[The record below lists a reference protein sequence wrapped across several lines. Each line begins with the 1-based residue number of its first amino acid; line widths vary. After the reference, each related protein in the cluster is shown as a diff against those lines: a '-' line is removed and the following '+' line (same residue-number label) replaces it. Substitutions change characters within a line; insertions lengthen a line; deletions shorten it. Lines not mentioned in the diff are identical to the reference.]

1 LTSIQVKGP
10 LNDGTVAV
18 KNQSDLTRSRVQL
31 KYLIVEA
38 DPSVAALTLDQALTS
53 ALTAAALDPTVTK
66 YGNIVRQDATSRR
79 LGPKKVE
86 VTVTFGRSPAPPN
99 PSSSAGI
106 ASFQARS
113 AQVRVYRLPYIVSSD
128 AAAIDPTSGLPSG
141 DFADFR
147 KLSANGLPQS
157 EINLSGYPFDV
168 PEIGVSLPAR
178 LSQASFNDLMYDAS
192 LGTGNEYSG
201 TTFGQVGKYNQS
213 EFTWGG
219 IKFAEKTLRFD
230 TADAQ
235 WVSENGVFVY
245 YINYQFTWRP
255 RGFYQQT
262 LIAGTATNG
271 PGGSDARGYQVTT
284 DVEFARDTVDFADK
298 FPLS

>member
-1 LTSIQVKGP
+1 LSSIQVKGP

-31 KYLIVEA
+31 KYLIIEA
-38 DPSVAALTLDQALTS
+38 DASVAALTLDQALTS
-53 ALTAAALDPTVTK
+53 ALTAASSDSTVTK
-66 YGNIVRQDATSRR
+66 YGNVVRQDATARR

-113 AQVRVYRLPYIVSSD
+113 AQVRVYRLPYIVSSN
-128 AAAIDPTSGLPSG
+128 AAAIATASGLPSG
-141 DFADFR
+141 DFADFE

-157 EINLSGYPFDV
+157 GINLGGYPFDV

-178 LSQASFNDLMYDAS
+178 LSQASFNGLMYDSGAS
-192 LGTGNEYSG
+192 TGSEYSDA
-201 TTFGQVGKYNQS
+201 TFGKVGKYNS
-213 EFTWGG
+213 AEFTWGG

-245 YINYQFTWRP
+245 YVNYQFTWRP
-255 RGFYQQT
+255 RGFFQQT
-262 LIAGTATNG
+262 LIAGTSSNG
-271 PGGSDARGYQVTT
+271 PSSSDARGYQVTA
-284 DVEFARDTVDFADK
+284 DVEFARDTVDFANQ

>member
-1 LTSIQVKGP
+1 MAIAVKGP
-10 LNDGTVAV
+10 LNDGTVSV
-18 KNQSDLTRSRVQL
+18 KNQSDLTRSRLQV
-31 KYLIVEA
+31 KYLAVEEDA
-38 DPSVAALTLDQALTS
+38 SVASLSIDAALTNALAT
-53 ALTAAALDPTVTK
+53 AALDTTFTK
-66 YGNIVRQDATSRR
+66 YGNIVRQDATARR

-86 VTVTFGRSPAPPN
+86 VTIVYARSPAPPS

-113 AQVRVYRLPYIVSSD
+113 AQVRVYRLPYTISD
-128 AAAIDPTSGLPSG
+128 GNAAIDSTSGLPSG
-141 DFADFR
+141 DFADFE

-157 EINLSGYPFDV
+157 GINLGGYPFDV
-168 PEIGVSLPAR
+168 PEVGVSLPAR
-178 LSQASFNDLMYDAS
+178 LSQASFNGLMYDSSGSTYA
-192 LGTGNEYSG
+192 G
-201 TTFGQVGKYNQS
+201 TTFSCVGKYNTS

-219 IKFAEKTLRFD
+219 IKFAAKTLRFD

-271 PGGSDARGYQVTT
+271 PGSSDVRGYQVTS
-284 DVEFARDTVDFADK
+284 DVEFARDTVDFAGK

>member
-1 LTSIQVKGP
+1 MSSIQVKGP

-38 DPSVAALTLDQALTS
+38 DASEAALTLDQALTS
-53 ALTAAALDPTVTK
+53 ALAAASSDSTVTK

-128 AAAIDPTSGLPSG
+128 ADAISTTSGLPEG
-141 DFADFR
+141 DFADFE

-157 EINLSGYPFDV
+157 GINLGGYPFDV

-178 LSQASFNDLMYDAS
+178 LSQTSFNGLMYDSSGSTYA
-192 LGTGNEYSG
+192 G
-201 TTFGQVGKYNQS
+201 TTFSCVGKYNAS

-219 IKFAEKTLRFD
+219 IKFDEKTLRFD

>member
-1 LTSIQVKGP
+1 MTAITVKGP

-18 KNQSDLTRSRVQL
+18 KNQSDLTRSRIQL
-31 KYLIVEA
+31 KYLVSESDA
-38 DPSVAALTLDQALTS
+38 SVAALTLDQALTS
-53 ALTAAALDPTVTK
+53 ALGAAALDSTVTK
-66 YGNIVRQDATSRR
+66 YGNIVRQDATARR

-86 VTVTFGRSPAPPN
+86 VTIVYARSPAPPS

-113 AQVRVYRLPYIVSSD
+113 AQVRVYRLPYTISNGN
-128 AAAIDPTSGLPSG
+128 AAIDSTSGLPSG
-141 DFADFR
+141 DFADFE

-157 EINLSGYPFDV
+157 GINLGGYPFDV
-168 PEIGVSLPAR
+168 PEVGVSLPAR
-178 LSQASFNDLMYDAS
+178 LSQASFNGLMYDSGAS
-192 LGTGNEYSG
+192 SGSEYSDA
-201 TTFGQVGKYNQS
+201 TFGKVGKYNS
-213 EFTWGG
+213 AEFTWGG
-219 IKFAEKTLRFD
+219 IKFAAKTLRFD

-245 YINYQFTWRP
+245 YVNYQFTWRP
-255 RGFYQQT
+255 RGFFQQT

-271 PGGSDARGYQVTT
+271 PGSSDVRGYQVTS
-284 DVEFARDTVDFADK
+284 DVEFARDTVDFASQ

>member
-1 LTSIQVKGP
+1 MAIAVKGP
-10 LNDGTVAV
+10 LNDGTVSV
-18 KNQSDLTRSRVQL
+18 KNQSDLTRSRLQV
-31 KYLIVEA
+31 KYLAVEEDA
-38 DPSVAALTLDQALTS
+38 SVASLSIDNALTNAL
-53 ALTAAALDPTVTK
+53 ATAATDTTFTK
-66 YGNIVRQDATSRR
+66 YGNIVRQDATARR

-86 VTVTFGRSPAPPN
+86 VTISYGRSPAPPS

-113 AQVRVYRLPYIVSSD
+113 AQVRVYRLPYTISNGN
-128 AAAIDPTSGLPSG
+128 AAISTTSGLPEG
-141 DFADFR
+141 DFADFE

-157 EINLSGYPFDV
+157 GINLGGYPFDV

-178 LSQASFNDLMYDAS
+178 LSQASFNGLMYDS
-192 LGTGNEYSG
+192 SGSTYVG
-201 TTFGQVGKYNQS
+201 TTFSHVGKYNS
-213 EFTWGG
+213 TEFTWGG
-219 IKFAEKTLRFD
+219 IKFAAKTLRFD

-245 YINYQFTWRP
+245 YVNYQFTWRP

-271 PGGSDARGYQVTT
+271 PGSSDARGYQVTT
-284 DVEFARDTVDFADK
+284 DVEFARDTVDFAGE

>member
-1 LTSIQVKGP
+1 LSSIQVKGP

-38 DPSVAALTLDQALTS
+38 DASEAALTLDQALTS
-53 ALTAAALDPTVTK
+53 ALAAASSDSTVTK

-128 AAAIDPTSGLPSG
+128 ADAISTTSGLPEG
-141 DFADFR
+141 DFADFE

-157 EINLSGYPFDV
+157 GINLGGYPFDV

-178 LSQASFNDLMYDAS
+178 LSQTSFNGLMYDSSGSTYA
-192 LGTGNEYSG
+192 G
-201 TTFGQVGKYNQS
+201 TTFSCVGKYNAS

-219 IKFAEKTLRFD
+219 IKFDEKTLRFD

>member
-1 LTSIQVKGP
+1 MSSIQVKGP

-31 KYLIVEA
+31 KYLIIEA
-38 DPSVAALTLDQALTS
+38 DASEAALTLDQALTS
-53 ALTAAALDPTVTK
+53 ALTAASSDSTVTK

-128 AAAIDPTSGLPSG
+128 ADAISTTSGLPEG
-141 DFADFR
+141 DFADFE

-157 EINLSGYPFDV
+157 GINLGGYPFDV

-178 LSQASFNDLMYDAS
+178 LSQTSFNDLMYDSSGSTYA
-192 LGTGNEYSG
+192 G
-201 TTFGQVGKYNQS
+201 TTFSCVGKYNAS

-219 IKFAEKTLRFD
+219 IKFDEKTLRFD

>member
-1 LTSIQVKGP
+1 MSSIQVKGP

-31 KYLIVEA
+31 KYLIIEA
-38 DPSVAALTLDQALTS
+38 DASEAALTLDQALTS
-53 ALTAAALDPTVTK
+53 ALTAASSDSTVTK

-128 AAAIDPTSGLPSG
+128 ADAISTTSGLPEG
-141 DFADFR
+141 DFADFE

-157 EINLSGYPFDV
+157 GINLGGYPFDV

-178 LSQASFNDLMYDAS
+178 LSQTSFNGLMYDSSGSTYA
-192 LGTGNEYSG
+192 G
-201 TTFGQVGKYNQS
+201 TTFSCVGKYNAS

-219 IKFAEKTLRFD
+219 IKFDEKTLRFD

>member
-1 LTSIQVKGP
+1 MSSIQVKGP

-18 KNQSDLTRSRVQL
+18 KNQSDLTRSRIQL

-38 DPSVAALTLDQALTS
+38 DAAEAALTLDQALTS
-53 ALTAAALDPTVTK
+53 ALAAASSDSTVTK
-66 YGNIVRQDATSRR
+66 YGNVVRQDATSRR

-128 AAAIDPTSGLPSG
+128 AAAIDSTSGLPSG
-141 DFADFR
+141 DFADFE

-157 EINLSGYPFDV
+157 GINLGGYPFDV

-178 LSQASFNDLMYDAS
+178 LSQASFDGLMYDSEAS
-192 LGTGNEYSG
+192 TGSEYSDA
-201 TTFGQVGKYNQS
+201 TFGKVGKYNAS

-245 YINYQFTWRP
+245 YVNYQFTWRP

-271 PGGSDARGYQVTT
+271 PGGSDARGYQVTD
-284 DVEFARDTVDFADK
+284 DVEFARDTVDFASQ

>member
-1 LTSIQVKGP
+1 LSSIQVKGP

-31 KYLIVEA
+31 KYLIIEA
-38 DPSVAALTLDQALTS
+38 DASEAALTLDQALTS
-53 ALTAAALDPTVTK
+53 ALTAASSDSTVTK

-128 AAAIDPTSGLPSG
+128 ADAISTTSGLPEG
-141 DFADFR
+141 DFADFE

-157 EINLSGYPFDV
+157 GINLGGYPFDV

-178 LSQASFNDLMYDAS
+178 LSQTSFNGLMYDSSGSTYA
-192 LGTGNEYSG
+192 G
-201 TTFGQVGKYNQS
+201 TTFSCVGKYNAS

-219 IKFAEKTLRFD
+219 IKFDEKTLRFD

>member
-1 LTSIQVKGP
+1 MSSIQVKGP

-38 DPSVAALTLDQALTS
+38 DASEAALTLDQALTS
-53 ALTAAALDPTVTK
+53 ALTAASSDSTVTK

-128 AAAIDPTSGLPSG
+128 ADAISTTSGLPEG
-141 DFADFR
+141 DFADFE

-157 EINLSGYPFDV
+157 GINLGGYPFDV

-178 LSQASFNDLMYDAS
+178 LSQTSFNGLMYDSSGSTYA
-192 LGTGNEYSG
+192 G
-201 TTFGQVGKYNQS
+201 TTFSCVGKYNAS

-219 IKFAEKTLRFD
+219 IKFDEKTLRFD

>member
-1 LTSIQVKGP
+1 LSSIQVKGP

-31 KYLIVEA
+31 KYLIIEA
-38 DPSVAALTLDQALTS
+38 DASEAALTLDQALTS
-53 ALTAAALDPTVTK
+53 ALTAASSDSTVTK

-128 AAAIDPTSGLPSG
+128 ADAISTTSGLPEG
-141 DFADFR
+141 DFADFE

-157 EINLSGYPFDV
+157 GINLGGYPFDV

-178 LSQASFNDLMYDAS
+178 LSQTSFNDLMYDSSGSTYA
-192 LGTGNEYSG
+192 G
-201 TTFGQVGKYNQS
+201 TTFSCVGKYNAS

-219 IKFAEKTLRFD
+219 IKFDEKTLRFD

>member
-1 LTSIQVKGP
+1 MSSIQVKGP

-31 KYLIVEA
+31 KYLIIEA
-38 DPSVAALTLDQALTS
+38 DASVAALTLDQALTS
-53 ALTAAALDPTVTK
+53 ALTAASSDSTVTK
-66 YGNIVRQDATSRR
+66 YGNVVRQDATARR

-113 AQVRVYRLPYIVSSD
+113 AQVRVYRLPYIVSSN
-128 AAAIDPTSGLPSG
+128 AAAIATASGLPSG
-141 DFADFR
+141 DFADFE

-157 EINLSGYPFDV
+157 GINLGGYPFDV

-178 LSQASFNDLMYDAS
+178 LSQASFNGLMYDSGAS
-192 LGTGNEYSG
+192 TGSEYSDA
-201 TTFGQVGKYNQS
+201 TFGKVGKYNS
-213 EFTWGG
+213 AEFTWGG

-245 YINYQFTWRP
+245 YVNYQFTWRP
-255 RGFYQQT
+255 RGFFQQT
-262 LIAGTATNG
+262 LIAGTSSNG
-271 PGGSDARGYQVTT
+271 PSSSDARGYQVTA
-284 DVEFARDTVDFADK
+284 DVEFARDTVDFANQ

>member
-1 LTSIQVKGP
+1 
-10 LNDGTVAV
+10 
-18 KNQSDLTRSRVQL
+18 L

-141 DFADFR
+141 DFADFE

-157 EINLSGYPFDV
+157 GINLGGYPFDV

-178 LSQASFNDLMYDAS
+178 LSQTSFNDLMYDSSGSTYA
-192 LGTGNEYSG
+192 G
-201 TTFGQVGKYNQS
+201 TTFSCVGKYNAS

-219 IKFAEKTLRFD
+219 IKFDEKTLRFD